1 MEKEVFYQLNSKD
14 KFTEGEF
21 EVLSWAILKE
31 ILNIGNKISDLNIS
45 ILKSKT
51 EGEAESYSA
60 QKEYYLKKH
69 EILKKFHKNLI
80 GIRIKK
86 MEE

>member
-60 QKEYYLKKH
+60 QKEYYLKKN